1 MSVEQ
6 TTQLIQLI
14 LNSVL
19 MTFACILLLNR
30 VSLRQTALE
39 ETLQVASRQCL
50 DLLEASDMRGK
61 ARNDSKGADRGT
73 NRILQAKKSLRQL
86 QYRYQVVRYG
96 VLANAYAL
104 LCAIASTFA
113 LALRTL
119 IDLEWLVPIS
129 LGLFMFGVTLLLL
142 GVILVLVD
150 LHTADRSLW
159 DEISNLLSP
168 VRVDNPLRSSWQQR
182 SKIADRFMRS
192 QASKMRPS
200 SKARVS

>member
-1 MSVEQ
+1 M
-6 TTQLIQLI
+6 
-14 LNSVL
+14 
-19 MTFACILLLNR
+19 
-30 VSLRQTALE
+30 
-39 ETLQVASRQCL
+39 
-50 DLLEASDMRGK
+50 
-61 ARNDSKGADRGT
+61 
-73 NRILQAKKSLRQL
+73 
-86 QYRYQVVRYG
+86 RYG

-104 LCAIASTFA
+104 LCGIASTLA
-113 LALRTL
+113 LAMRTL

-142 GVILVLVD
+142 GVILALVD
-150 LHTADRSLW
+150 LHSADRSLW
-159 DEISNLLSP
+159 DEISHLLNP